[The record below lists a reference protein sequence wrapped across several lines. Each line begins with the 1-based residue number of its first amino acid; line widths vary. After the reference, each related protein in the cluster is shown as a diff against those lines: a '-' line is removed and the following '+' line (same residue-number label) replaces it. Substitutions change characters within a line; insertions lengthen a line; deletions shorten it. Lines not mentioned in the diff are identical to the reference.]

1 MEIYLDIGLSST
13 LNIHTM
19 NWLENNPDLAVTN
32 IFAILCLIF
41 IIVYPIWLIVFYLV
55 KYPKWSDEDFQ

>member
-19 NWLENNPDLAVTN
+19 KWLENNPDMAVTN